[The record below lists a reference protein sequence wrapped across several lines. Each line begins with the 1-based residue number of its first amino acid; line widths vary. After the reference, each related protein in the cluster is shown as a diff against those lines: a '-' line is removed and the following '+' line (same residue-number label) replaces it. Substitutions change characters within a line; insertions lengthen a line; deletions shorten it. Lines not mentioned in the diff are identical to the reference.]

1 MRGKGSARLG
11 LGLLAL
17 AIVFS
22 TTVAHAATVTFS
34 GISATDGNDAA
45 GFDVSA
51 TAAVGNTLNLGVL
64 PFSITS
70 AGGLPVTMSDALLLT
85 VTAPAGWK
93 IASLTYAESGTYDAS
108 GGFVAATTQML
119 VNGAGPAPGGT
130 THFGSFGGWG
140 PLGQMVDL
148 SAGTVTNATVSIS
161 NQLFAANVATVSK
174 SSATLVAA
182 LVAVPVPPAF
192 WMMGGAL
199 VALAAV
205 RRRVAQ

>member
-1 MRGKGSARLG
+1 
-11 LGLLAL
+11 
-17 AIVFS
+17 
-22 TTVAHAATVTFS
+22 
-34 GISATDGNDAA
+34 
-45 GFDVSA
+45 
-51 TAAVGNTLNLGVL
+51 
-64 PFSITS
+64 
-70 AGGLPVTMSDALLLT
+70 
-85 VTAPAGWK
+85 
-93 IASLTYAESGTYDAS
+93 
-108 GGFVAATTQML
+108 
-119 VNGAGPAPGGT
+119 
-130 THFGSFGGWG
+130 
-140 PLGQMVDL
+140 MVDL